1 MNQSTRTNPVAG
13 IIAVVDV
20 VLVFLMGILGNNI
33 SEKLDIPTSIL
44 LILAVI
50 GLAILA
56 IISYGNSYSLFH
68 KSNPTE

>member
-33 SEKLDIPTSIL
+33 SGEAATSQRP
-44 LILAVI
+44 
-50 GLAILA
+50 
-56 IISYGNSYSLFH
+56 YY
-68 KSNPTE
+68 